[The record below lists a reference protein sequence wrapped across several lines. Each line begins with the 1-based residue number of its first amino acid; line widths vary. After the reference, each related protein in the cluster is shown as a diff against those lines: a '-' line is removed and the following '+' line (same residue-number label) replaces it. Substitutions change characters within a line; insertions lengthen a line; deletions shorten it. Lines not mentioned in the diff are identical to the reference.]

1 MSPALIRM
9 LVLVAMVATMALGA
23 HVDIPMHP
31 VPMTLQSLA
40 ILLAGLWL
48 GPVWGAL
55 AVIAYLALALLG
67 LPVLAEGAS
76 GLAPFVG
83 ATAGYIYGF
92 ILVAVLAGLLA
103 QQQKARHPLFGIAGL
118 FGLHLVLLAMGSV
131 WLSSRIGIGP
141 ALAAGFT
148 PFLIGALVKSA
159 IAWAIWIR
167 LNTIVNCKFCN

>member
-1 MSPALIRM
+1 MRPTPVQM
-9 LVLVAMVATMALGA
+9 LVFIAAVAMMVMGA

-55 AVIAYLALALLG
+55 AVILYLALALMG

-76 GLAPFVG
+76 GPAPFVG

-92 ILVAVLAGLLA
+92 VLVAALAGVHA
-103 QQQKARHPLFGIAGL
+103 RQQKARHPLFGIAGL
-118 FGLHLVLLAMGSV
+118 FGLHLVLLTMGSV
-131 WLSSRIGIGP
+131 WLGTRIGLGP
-141 ALAAGFT
+141 AFQVGAT
-148 PFLIGALVKSA
+148 PFLIGAFVKSA
-159 IAWAIWIR
+159 VAWAIWRYLPDKWI
-167 LNTIVNCKFCN
+167 KPA